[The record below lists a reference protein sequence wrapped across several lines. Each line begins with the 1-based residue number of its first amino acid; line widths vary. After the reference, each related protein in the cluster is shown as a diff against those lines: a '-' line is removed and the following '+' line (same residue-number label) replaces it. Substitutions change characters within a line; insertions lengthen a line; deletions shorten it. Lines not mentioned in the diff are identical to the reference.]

1 MKLLSSIVSNSKV
14 LMLYFVPAFMYSLY
28 NNLTFVNLSIFDPT
42 TYYLLM
48 QIRVVI
54 TGVVFQVLFKKQL
67 SKKQWFSL
75 ILLTLGCIVK
85 QLHTTPYVPQ
95 DDGTKLS
102 STTPHM
108 YFYFLLIL
116 LQVFCSCFAGV
127 YNEYLL
133 KDAGADVHLMLQN
146 VFMYLDSIVCNFIVL
161 LLNGEARTAFSTE
174 SLESVFKPLVIAVMI
189 NGSACG
195 IVTSVFLKNL
205 NSILKTFAGALDLIF
220 TATMCWIVF
229 GIPID
234 RYTVISIAIVLYAT
248 YLYSQNPVV
257 NKGRLETAST
267 EKAEDREKLID
278 ESTVV

>member
-1 MKLLSSIVSNSKV
+1 MKLLSSIVFHSKV

-95 DDGTKLS
+95 DGTTKLS
-102 STTPHM
+102 GTSPHL

-116 LQVFCSCFAGV
+116 LQV
-127 YNEYLL
+127 
-133 KDAGADVHLMLQN
+133 
-146 VFMYLDSIVCNFIVL
+146 
-161 LLNGEARTAFSTE
+161 
-174 SLESVFKPLVIAVMI
+174 
-189 NGSACG
+189 
-195 IVTSVFLKNL
+195 
-205 NSILKTFAGALDLIF
+205 
-220 TATMCWIVF
+220 
-229 GIPID
+229 
-234 RYTVISIAIVLYAT
+234 TVILSLYN
-248 YLYSQNPVV
+248 YCHY
-257 NKGRLETAST
+257 E
-267 EKAEDREKLID
+267 
-278 ESTVV
+278 